1 MQSVFPGE
9 CQRNAKIPETPYA
22 WDESG
27 NSRDGL
33 RLVEPDRNP
42 LLGKHTAKYLIRNAI
57 LGHPE
62 ASTNATVGVSYPM
75 PVDSLN
81 RIESWLVEAGLAG
94 TSETE
99 SLHGFCERCR
109 DAGIA
114 LSRTTVVV
122 DTLHPIHEGRV
133 FRWRADS
140 VEQPP
145 VVEYGPSNVGE
156 AAARWQ
162 SSTFYHLV
170 TSGADELRRRLGA
183 DDPEDFAILGELK
196 AEGQT
201 DYVAFVHR
209 FGATSVIGEMDCVY
223 SSWVT
228 SSPDGFRE
236 ADLVALRRLV
246 PLLALAIK
254 CVSLG
259 RIARTLVEV
268 YLGHDAGERVLSG
281 RISRGVAERINAV
294 IWYSDLR
301 GYTKITDTASPD
313 EIIPLLNDYAA
324 AVIDAIRI
332 AGGDVLKLIGD
343 GVLAIFRADDAAEA
357 CRCALRAEASLRSG
371 IKSVNERRAAGN
383 HPVTFVYLGLH
394 IGEVFYGNIGSEDR
408 LDFTV
413 VGPAVNEASRIAAM
427 CRSVDRR
434 VVLSSEFAAATP
446 EPERSQLV
454 SVGRYALRG
463 VGRAEE
469 LFTLDPGLQTD

>member
-1 MQSVFPGE
+1 M
-9 CQRNAKIPETPYA
+9 T
-22 WDESG
+22 
-27 NSRDGL
+27 
-33 RLVEPDRNP
+33 
-42 LLGKHTAKYLIRNAI
+42 
-57 LGHPE
+57 
-62 ASTNATVGVSYPM
+62 
-75 PVDSLN
+75 VDSLN

-94 TSETE
+94 ASETE
-99 SLHGFCERCR
+99 SLHGFCDRCR

-114 LSRTTVVV
+114 LSRSLVLV
-122 DTLHPIHEGRV
+122 DTLHPVHEGRA

-156 AAARWQ
+156 SAANWQ
-162 SSTFYHLV
+162 SSPFYHLV
-170 TSGADELRRRLGA
+170 TTGGSELRRQIGA
-183 DDPEDFAILGELK
+183 GDPEDFAILREMR
-196 AEGQT
+196 ADGQT
-201 DYVAFVHR
+201 DYVVFVHR
-209 FGATSVIGEMDCVY
+209 FGATSIIGPMDCVY

-228 SSPDGFRE
+228 SSPDRFRE

-254 CVSLG
+254 CVSLA

-301 GYTKITDTASPD
+301 GYTKITDTAPPD
-313 EIIPLLNDYAA
+313 EIIPLLNDYAEPVIA
-324 AVIDAIRI
+324 AVRT
-332 AGGDVLKLIGD
+332 AGGEVLKLIGD
-343 GVLAIFRADDAAEA
+343 GVLAIFRADDAAQA
-357 CRCALRAEASLRSG
+357 CRCALRADASLRSG
-371 IKSVNERRAAGN
+371 IKAVNERRAAGN
-383 HPVTFVYLGLH
+383 HPVTSVYLGLH

-427 CRSVDRR
+427 CRSVDRS

-446 EPERSQLV
+446 EPERSKLV

-469 LFTLDPGLQTD
+469 LFTLDPGLLAD

>member
-1 MQSVFPGE
+1 M
-9 CQRNAKIPETPYA
+9 
-22 WDESG
+22 
-27 NSRDGL
+27 
-33 RLVEPDRNP
+33 
-42 LLGKHTAKYLIRNAI
+42 TAD
-57 LGHPE
+57 P
-62 ASTNATVGVSYPM
+62 
-75 PVDSLN
+75 LN

-94 TSETE
+94 ASETE
-99 SLHGFCERCR
+99 SLHGFCDRCR

-114 LSRTTVVV
+114 LSRSTVLV

-145 VVEYGPSNVGE
+145 VLEYGPSNVGE
-156 AAARWQ
+156 AAASWQ
-162 SSTFYHLV
+162 SSPFYHLV
-170 TSGADELRRRLGA
+170 TTGASELRRRIGA
-183 DDPEDFAILGELK
+183 GHPEDFPILRDMR

-223 SSWVT
+223 SSWAS
-228 SSPDGFRE
+228 SSPGGFRDS
-236 ADLVALRRLV
+236 DLVALRRLV

-254 CVSLG
+254 CVSLA

-301 GYTKITDTASPD
+301 GYTKITDTAPPD

-324 AVIDAIRI
+324 AVIAAVRI
-332 AGGDVLKLIGD
+332 AGGEVLKLIGD
-343 GVLAIFRADDAAEA
+343 GVLAIFRAEDAAHA

-371 IKSVNERRAAGN
+371 IKAVNERRGAEN
-383 HPVTFVYLGLH
+383 HPVTSVYLGLH

-427 CRSVDRR
+427 CRSVDRS
-434 VVLSSEFAAATP
+434 VVLSSEFAAETP

-469 LFTLDPGLQTD
+469 LFTLDPGLLADE

>member
-1 MQSVFPGE
+1 MS
-9 CQRNAKIPETPYA
+9 
-22 WDESG
+22 
-27 NSRDGL
+27 
-33 RLVEPDRNP
+33 
-42 LLGKHTAKYLIRNAI
+42 
-57 LGHPE
+57 
-62 ASTNATVGVSYPM
+62 
-75 PVDSLN
+75 VDSLS

-94 TSETE
+94 LTE
-99 SLHGFCERCR
+99 PEALHGFCDRCR

-114 LSRTTVVV
+114 LSRATVLV
-122 DTLHPIHEGRV
+122 DTLHPVHEGRV

-156 AAARWQ
+156 TAASWQ
-162 SSTFYHLV
+162 RSPFYHLV
-170 TSGADELRRRLGA
+170 TTGATELRRRIGA
-183 DDPEDFAILGELK
+183 GDPEDFLILGEMG
-196 AEGQT
+196 AEGHT

-209 FGATSVIGEMDCVY
+209 FGTAGVIGEMDCVY
-223 SSWVT
+223 SSWAT
-228 SSPDGFRE
+228 SRRDGFRD

-246 PLLALAIK
+246 PLLALAVK
-254 CVSLG
+254 CVSLA

-268 YLGHDAGERVLSG
+268 YLGQDAGERVLSG

-324 AVIDAIRI
+324 AVIAAVRG
-332 AGGDVLKLIGD
+332 AGGEVLKLIGD
-343 GVLAIFRADDAAEA
+343 GVLAIFRADDAAQA
-357 CRCALRAEASLRSG
+357 CRCALQAEASLRSG
-371 IKSVNERRAAGN
+371 SKAVNERRAAGR
-383 HPVTFVYLGLH
+383 HPVTSVYLGLH

-427 CRSVDRR
+427 CRSVDRS

-446 EPERSQLV
+446 EPERSTLV

-469 LFTLDPGLQTD
+469 LFTLDPGLLAD

>member
-1 MQSVFPGE
+1 MS
-9 CQRNAKIPETPYA
+9 
-22 WDESG
+22 
-27 NSRDGL
+27 
-33 RLVEPDRNP
+33 
-42 LLGKHTAKYLIRNAI
+42 
-57 LGHPE
+57 
-62 ASTNATVGVSYPM
+62 
-75 PVDSLN
+75 VDSLS

-94 TSETE
+94 LTETE
-99 SLHGFCERCR
+99 ALHGFCDRCR

-114 LSRTTVVV
+114 LSRATVLV
-122 DTLHPIHEGRV
+122 DTLHPVHEGRV

-156 AAARWQ
+156 TAASWQ
-162 SSTFYHLV
+162 RSPFYHLV
-170 TSGADELRRRLGA
+170 TTGATELRRRIGA
-183 DDPEDFAILGELK
+183 GDPEDFLILGEMG
-196 AEGQT
+196 AEGHT

-209 FGATSVIGEMDCVY
+209 FGTAGVIGEMDCVY
-223 SSWVT
+223 SSWAT
-228 SSPDGFRE
+228 SRRDGFRD

-246 PLLALAIK
+246 PLLALAVK
-254 CVSLG
+254 CVSLA

-268 YLGHDAGERVLSG
+268 YLGQDAGERVLSG

-324 AVIDAIRI
+324 AVIAAVRG
-332 AGGDVLKLIGD
+332 AGGEVLKLIGD
-343 GVLAIFRADDAAEA
+343 GVLAIFRADDAAQA
-357 CRCALRAEASLRSG
+357 CRCALQAEASLRSG
-371 IKSVNERRAAGN
+371 SKAVNERRAAGR
-383 HPVTFVYLGLH
+383 HPVTSVYLGLH

-427 CRSVDRR
+427 CRSVDRS

-446 EPERSQLV
+446 EPERSTLV
-454 SVGRYALRG
+454 SVGRDALRG

-469 LFTLDPGLQTD
+469 LFTLDPGLLAH